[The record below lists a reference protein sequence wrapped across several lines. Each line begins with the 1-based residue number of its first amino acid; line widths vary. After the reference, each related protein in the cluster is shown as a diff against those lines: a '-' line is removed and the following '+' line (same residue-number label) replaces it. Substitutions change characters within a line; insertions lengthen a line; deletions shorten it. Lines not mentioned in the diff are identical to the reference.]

1 VTFPVIDTIRNL
13 TDADIAQLKSLGVTG
28 VSRYIARTSS
38 IGKIMKADECRR
50 IVASGLGLMVNYEQ
64 SAGDWQGGYSRGVLD
79 GQWARSY
86 VRGTLGL
93 PDSVVIIQS
102 IDTSVLTAQL
112 AIAADYQRGFNDGG
126 GLGAQGVY
134 GPRNVLEHLH
144 AAGLVRVCWEW
155 MGFAGA
161 ASSSVTNI
169 RQYRDK
175 PYPQL
180 PFTYDSNTPITPFY
194 GQYTG
199 QATGDDVPFSTD
211 DVNVLREIAK
221 ETVKQVLDGVG
232 PKVWDG
238 YPILGT
244 DYAGSVY
251 LKGSHD
257 YAAQALTATQSVS
270 TKLDSLTVPGGDE
283 AALRQIVREEVDAA
297 LAELRLGT
305 IVPT

>member
-13 TDADIAQLKSLGVTG
+13 TDVDIAQLKSLGVTG

-38 IGKIMKADECRR
+38 IGKIMKADECKR

-64 SAGDWQGGYSRGVLD
+64 SAGDWQGGYARGKSD

-102 IDTSVLTAQL
+102 IDTSVLSSQL
-112 AIAADYQRGFNDGG
+112 GIAADYQRGFNDGG
-126 GLGAQGVY
+126 GLGPQGVY

-155 MGFAGA
+155 MGFASQ
-161 ASSSVTNI
+161 ASSSVSHI

-175 PYPQL
+175 PYAL
-180 PFTYDSNTPITPFY
+180 PYTYDANTPLALFY
-194 GQYTG
+194 GQYV
-199 QATGDDVPFSTD
+199 ATGTIEGDGDLTD
-211 DVNVLREIAK
+211 AQDKILNAILQKVLALEEQMAK
-221 ETVKQVLDGVG
+221 IPAD
-232 PKVWDG
+232 VWDG
-238 YPILGT
+238 YAINGT
-244 DYAGSVY
+244 P
-251 LKGSHD
+251 
-257 YAAQALTATQSVS
+257 YAASLFLHDGRVDAGAAASLSATTA
-270 TKLDSLTVPGGDE
+270 TKLDGLTLDPPDAV
-283 AALRQIVREEVDAA
+283 ALKAVVDAS

-305 IVPT
+305 IVPS